1 VEYFL
6 LAGVR
11 LSLWKTTIDWVFD
24 NSLVK
29 SPKVSQGACLSSGW
43 RLLWKE
49 AYQAQVELKMIK
61 MNALSSGLEASFGR
75 RHIKHRWSLR

>member
-1 VEYFL
+1 VLAFL
-6 LAGVR
+6 QV
-11 LSLWKTTIDWVFD
+11 
-24 NSLVK
+24 
-29 SPKVSQGACLSSGW
+29 W

>member
-1 VEYFL
+1 MEYFI

-29 SPKVSQGACLSSGW
+29 SPKVSQGACLSSG
-43 RLLWKE
+43 
-49 AYQAQVELKMIK
+49 
-61 MNALSSGLEASFGR
+61 LEASLEGG
-75 RHIKHRWSLR
+75 ISSTGGA